1 MEEPRAPAEDPTSD
15 PPRAVAT
22 FIVRAT
28 RAGDGRLTGTVE
40 RVRTGERQ
48 RFEGNEAIG
57 VLIDRMAAAD
67 KDGGPGERTSLEGSP

>member
-1 MEEPRAPAEDPTSD
+1 MEEPGPPPTD
-15 PPRAVAT
+15 PPRAVTT

-28 RAGDGRLTGTVE
+28 RADDGRLTGTIE

-57 VLIDRMAAAD
+57 MLIDRMAAAD
-67 KDGGPGERTSLEGSP
+67 KDSGPEGRASIESPT